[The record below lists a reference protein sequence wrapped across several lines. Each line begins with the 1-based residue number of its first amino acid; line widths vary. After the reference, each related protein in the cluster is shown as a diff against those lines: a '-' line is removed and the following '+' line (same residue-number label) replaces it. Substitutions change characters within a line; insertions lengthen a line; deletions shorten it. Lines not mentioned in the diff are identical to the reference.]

1 MLSAL
6 CSASLVLAAPTAGAA
21 QTIAVAPG
29 GSYEIGAESG
39 EPISFAAD
47 SVAVPL
53 VVAGIGLSVVV
64 ALVPSPAGVAPQ
76 ASTSVAIEFSYG
88 TIVAGDDSPLVRAV
102 LDATAPPESATV
114 SISIPVP
121 PPPVE
126 PPPAPGTGPGPPPPQ
141 QPQPPQQ
148 PPNQGTT
155 GPLPLPSSPTPVPA
169 PLPDRP
175 GPPDSVST
183 SWVPDRVTTRSVEE
197 TGAAPAPGTSTSATP
212 TQGRTGVALEG
223 GPTGSAGTLVP
234 VSALGDVAGDP
245 GMSAAGPGMALP
257 FALGLAPILA
267 ITAAS
272 VLATAVIAEARAQR
286 QLRR

>member
-1 MLSAL
+1 M
-6 CSASLVLAAPTAGAA
+6 SLVLAAPAAGAA

-88 TIVAGDDSPLVRAV
+88 TIVAGDDSPLVREV
-102 LDATAPPESATV
+102 LDTTARPAPATV
-114 SISIPVP
+114 AISIPAP

-126 PPPAPGTGPGPPPPQ
+126 PPPPPGPGPGQPPQ
-141 QPQPPQQ
+141 PAPPAQPQPQPQPP
-148 PPNQGTT
+148 PSQGST
-155 GPLPLPSSPTPVPA
+155 GPAPLPSSPTPFPV
-169 PLPDRP
+169 PLPDRQ
-175 GPPDSVST
+175 GAPDSVST
-183 SWVPDRVTTRSVEE
+183 TWVPDRGSTRSVEE

-212 TQGRTGVALEG
+212 TQARTELALEG
-223 GPTGSAGTLVP
+223 GPIGSADALVP

-245 GMSAAGPGMALP
+245 GVSAAGPGMALP

-267 ITAAS
+267 LTVVS
-272 VLATAVIAEARAQR
+272 VLAAAVIAEARAQR